1 MILKREEFKNLEIMK
16 IKISLIVF
24 AFVSFLLGM
33 FLPPYDC
40 LQCYVN
46 NIGGLNSASYYE
58 KKAIEEKGDVNA
70 YIHVRDSIIKTPN
83 IVHCNYFYYALLMA
97 TEYNYKPANYDVYN
111 SLKLAQTMLKMPS
124 GHTEAIAIYF
134 LKRGANSGDKRCTI
148 ELAKL
153 SVKGIGYLE

>member
-16 IKISLIVF
+16 TKISLIVF
-24 AFVSFLLGM
+24 AVVSFLLGM

-70 YIHVRDSIIKTPN
+70 YILVRDSIIKTPN

-97 TEYNYKPANYDVYN
+97 TEYNYKPPNYDVYS
-111 SLKLAQTMLKMPS
+111 SLKLAQSMLKKS
-124 GHTEAIAIYF
+124 SERTDAIALYY
-134 LKRGANSGDKRCTI
+134 LKRGASYGDKKCII

-153 SVKGIGYLE
+153 SARK

>member
-16 IKISLIVF
+16 TKISLIVF
-24 AFVSFLLGM
+24 AVVSFLLGM

-40 LQCYVN
+40 LQCYVD
-46 NIGGLNSASYYE
+46 NIGGLNSASYDE

-97 TEYNYKPANYDVYN
+97 TEYNDKPANYDVYS
-111 SLKLAQTMLKMPS
+111 SLKLAQSISERTN
-124 GHTEAIAIYF
+124 AIALYY
-134 LKRGANSGDKRCTI
+134 LKRGASYGDKKCII

-153 SVKGIGYLE
+153 SARK

>member
-1 MILKREEFKNLEIMK
+1 MILKREEFENLEIMK
-16 IKISLIVF
+16 TKISLIVF
-24 AFVSFLLGM
+24 AVVSFLLGM

-40 LQCYVN
+40 LQCYVD
-46 NIGGLNSASYYE
+46 NIGGLNSASYDE

-97 TEYNYKPANYDVYN
+97 TEYNDKPANYDVYS
-111 SLKLAQTMLKMPS
+111 SLKLAQSISERTN
-124 GHTEAIAIYF
+124 AIALYY
-134 LKRGANSGDKRCTI
+134 LKRGASYGDKKCII

-153 SVKGIGYLE
+153 SARK

>member
-1 MILKREEFKNLEIMK
+1 MK
-16 IKISLIVF
+16 TKISLIVF
-24 AFVSFLLGM
+24 AVVSFLLGM

-40 LQCYVN
+40 LQCYVD
-46 NIGGLNSASYYE
+46 NIGGLNSASYDE

-97 TEYNYKPANYDVYN
+97 TEYNDKPANYDVYS
-111 SLKLAQTMLKMPS
+111 SLKLAQSISERTN
-124 GHTEAIAIYF
+124 AIALYY
-134 LKRGANSGDKRCTI
+134 LKRGASYGDKKCII

-153 SVKGIGYLE
+153 SARK